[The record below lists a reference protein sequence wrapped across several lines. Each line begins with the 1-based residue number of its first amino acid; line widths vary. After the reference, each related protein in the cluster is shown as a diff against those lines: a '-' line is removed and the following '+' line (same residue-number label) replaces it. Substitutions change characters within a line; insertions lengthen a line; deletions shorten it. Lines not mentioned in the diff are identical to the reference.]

1 MILETYSKIM
11 GREDSH
17 ICGVSYDIPLIN
29 ENQNF
34 INDFYQLMC
43 ENNKNWFEIESQLR
57 ISEYMKIE
65 EGYQTILT
73 EGVSDFF
80 KKIIEAVKNF
90 FRKLKEIIIRIFDNV
105 KNKHKSKNTR
115 SVEDILKDHKDVKF
129 SVCMK
134 LVQIFEKNKEILS
147 SLMDIDDIECFV
159 LVGPKAVVLNKYDP
173 KTKEGERA
181 YREYF
186 SSEIG
191 YQKELFNM
199 ARKIG
204 TEVEKVFVGLNKY
217 TSSLKTKQFTDI
229 GYFLD
234 SFNSVFKKYLKDL
247 SEQKTEISIIEAAK
261 IADGSENYIKYLKE
275 SYKKIDN
282 FGDLMIKNLKKYEKD
297 LQASNIDE
305 NLCRLILSNINYAI
319 STYIK
324 FLNDYTR
331 AIFQAF
337 QIPLNQIQAQ
347 FRKFAKG
354 ENVI

>member
-1 MILETYSKIM
+1 MPYEGGEDYYNDLEPNLL
-11 GREDSH
+11 D
-17 ICGVSYDIPLIN
+17 
-29 ENQNF
+29 ENQNLM
-34 INDFYQLMC
+34 IAFYELIY

-65 EGYQTILT
+65 EGHQTILT
-73 EGVSDFF
+73 EGFISDFF
-80 KKIIEAVKNF
+80 KKIIEVVKNF